1 VTFVDTHGLSNR
13 PCSYTSLSLP
23 ELESGDEVFF
33 QATYGETA
41 DIVQGLLEKIYIL
54 MRVRTP
60 CYLSMVSDSEQ
71 LRRVVL

>member
-13 PCSYTSLSLP
+13 PCSYTGLSLP

-41 DIVQGLLEKIYIL
+41 DIVQGLLEKKIY
-54 MRVRTP
+54 P
-60 CYLSMVSDSEQ
+60 DASENT
-71 LRRVVL
+71 VLFEYGIRF

>member
-41 DIVQGLLEKIYIL
+41 DIVQGLLEKKKN
-54 MRVRTP
+54 P
-60 CYLSMVSDSEQ
+60 DASENT
-71 LRRVVL
+71 VLFEYGIRF